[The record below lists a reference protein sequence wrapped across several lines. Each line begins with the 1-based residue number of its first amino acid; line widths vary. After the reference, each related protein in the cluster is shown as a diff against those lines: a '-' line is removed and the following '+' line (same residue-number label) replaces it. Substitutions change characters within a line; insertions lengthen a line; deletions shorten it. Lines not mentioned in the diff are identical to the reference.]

1 MFYTILQVFAAVL
14 GLAVTGGA
22 VYTVWRMFQAKGKTG
37 APGKLERQLLL
48 RWTVFDYAVL
58 ALVLIGLV
66 FLLADVVGVM
76 KDRDQYPYYHYGYLL
91 SGFIFSFVGL
101 LFLLVRLG
109 MVLRLANP
117 DPAAVDQGNKPDQTH
132 HAE

>member
-1 MFYTILQVFAAVL
+1 MYSMLQVFAAVL
-14 GLAVTGGA
+14 GLAVIGGA
-22 VYTVWRMFQAKGKTG
+22 VYTVWRMFQIKGKTG
-37 APGKLERQLLL
+37 APGTAERQFLL

-58 ALVLIGLV
+58 ALVLVGLI
-66 FLLADVVGVM
+66 FLLADVIGVI

-91 SGFIFSFVGL
+91 SGFIFSLVGL
-101 LFLLVRLG
+101 VFMLVRLA

-117 DPAAVDQGNKPDQTH
+117 GPAPVDQGDKPDQTY

>member
-1 MFYTILQVFAAVL
+1 MLYTILQIFAAVL

-22 VYTVWRMFQAKGKTG
+22 VYTVWRLFQAKGKTG

-66 FLLADVVGVM
+66 FLLADVIGVIN
-76 KDRDQYPYYHYGYLL
+76 DRDQYPYYHYGYLL
-91 SGFIFSFVGL
+91 SGFIFSLVGL
-101 LFLLVRLG
+101 VFMLVRLI

-117 DPAAVDQGNKPDQTH
+117 DPSAVDQGNKPDQAY

>member
-22 VYTVWRMFQAKGKTG
+22 VYTVWMMFQARGKAG

-101 LFLLVRLG
+101 IFLLVRLG

-117 DPAAVDQGNKPDQTH
+117 DPAAVDQGDKPDQTY

>member
-22 VYTVWRMFQAKGKTG
+22 VYTVWRMFQARGKAG

-101 LFLLVRLG
+101 IFLLVRLG

-117 DPAAVDQGNKPDQTH
+117 DAAAVDQGDKPDQTY

>member
-14 GLAVTGGA
+14 GLAVTSGA

-101 LFLLVRLG
+101 IFLLVRLG

-117 DPAAVDQGNKPDQTH
+117 DPAAVDQGDKPDQTY

>member
-1 MFYTILQVFAAVL
+1 MLYNILQIFAAIL

-22 VYTVWRMFQAKGKTG
+22 VYTVWRMFQVKAKTG

-48 RWTVFDYAVL
+48 RWTVFDYAI
-58 ALVLIGLV
+58 LVLVLVGLV
-66 FLLADVVGVM
+66 FLLSDVIGVI

-91 SGFIFSFVGL
+91 SGFIFSAVGL
-101 LFLLVRLG
+101 VFMLVRLT

-117 DPAAVDQGNKPDQTH
+117 DSAPVDQGNKPDQAYP
-132 HAE
+132 AE

>member
-1 MFYTILQVFAAVL
+1 MLYTILQVFAAIL

-22 VYTVWRMFQAKGKTG
+22 VYTVWRLFQAKGKTG

-66 FLLADVVGVM
+66 FLLADVIGVI

-91 SGFIFSFVGL
+91 SGFIFSLVGL
-101 LFLLVRLG
+101 VFMLVRLA

-117 DPAAVDQGNKPDQTH
+117 DPSAVDEGNKPDQAY